1 MFVADFTEFNLDAKL
16 MKALEDLGFKSATPI
31 QEKAIPVVLSGQDL
45 IASAQTGTGKT
56 CAFIL
61 PVLQAILDE
70 PPAKGIRPRVL
81 VLVPTREL
89 AMQVSD
95 EVRKLTKHATFIKNV
110 CIYGGVPY
118 PIQKRML
125 SSRYDILVATPGR
138 LIDQLNQR
146 KVDLSAVKT
155 LILDEADRMLDM
167 GFIDAVEKIAS
178 QCPKARQTLM
188 FSATIDRKILPI
200 SKKLQNNPVE
210 VQVNPSFSTAENIEQ
225 KLYFVDN
232 IDHKMQILE
241 HLLQSSGMKQSII
254 FTSTKMQA
262 DNLSRELY
270 QQGYPSGSLHGDM
283 NQRQRT
289 RTINDLRKGKIDHLV
304 ATDVA
309 ARGID
314 IADLSHVVNFDL
326 PFHPED
332 FVHRVGRTGRAGAKG
347 TAITFASHRDSFILS
362 RISKLTGKQMETS
375 VIPGLEPKSKPKG
388 PAKPF
393 NRRGDPKAS
402 RGRFSKFPPR
412 SNHRSKKGLPKFS
425 AS

>member
-1 MFVADFTEFNLDAKL
+1 MADFTEFNLDEKL
-16 MKALEDLGFKSATPI
+16 MKALEDLGFKTATPI
-31 QEKAIPVVLSGQDL
+31 QEKAIPVILNGSDL

-61 PVLQAILDE
+61 PILQAIVSE
-70 PPAKGIRPRVL
+70 PPAKGIRPRAL

-95 EVRKLTKHATFIKNV
+95 EVRKLTKHTPFIKNV

-167 GFIDAVEKIAS
+167 GFIDAVEKIAF
-178 QCPKARQTLM
+178 QCPKSRQTLM

-347 TAITFASHRDSFILS
+347 TAITFASHRDSLILS

-393 NRRGDPKAS
+393 NRRGDQKAS
-402 RGRFSKFPPR
+402 RGKFSKFPPR

>member
-1 MFVADFTEFNLDAKL
+1 MADFTEFNLDEKL
-16 MKALEDLGFKSATPI
+16 MKALEDLGFKTATPI
-31 QEKAIPVVLSGQDL
+31 QEKAIPVILNGSDL

-61 PVLQAILDE
+61 PILQAIVSE
-70 PPAKGIRPRVL
+70 PPAKGIRPRAL

-95 EVRKLTKHATFIKNV
+95 EVRKLTKHTPFIKNV

-167 GFIDAVEKIAS
+167 GFIDAVEKIAF
-178 QCPKARQTLM
+178 QCPKSRQTLM

-347 TAITFASHRDSFILS
+347 TAITFASHRDSLILS

-393 NRRGDPKAS
+393 NRRGDQKAS